1 MERSVQADSVC
12 SFPSLFPEGEGVC
25 PTCALKS
32 SSLHPVSPKGVCVLS
47 QLCVKCSDS
56 IGNFPR
62 HTSQTSHRGM
72 SVIHYLQFDVHSHL
86 ML

>member
-1 MERSVQADSVC
+1 MERSVQADTVC

-32 SSLHPVSPKGVCVLS
+32 SSLHPVSLKRGV
-47 QLCVKCSDS
+47 
-56 IGNFPR
+56 R
-62 HTSQTSHRGM
+62 
-72 SVIHYLQFDVHSHL
+72 SVSTVCQ